1 MPKTSNNNM
10 PSKKVWQLH
19 LWKRI
24 WQSILSTITIG
35 YLKVTHSDG
44 SVSFYGKPADSYA
57 ELIIHDASFYSR
69 VIFGGSVG
77 LGEAYVDRIWSSSD
91 LSKLLTL
98 LGANVQ
104 KFGTFQKGLSLIS
117 HWFNCAY
124 HFLRN
129 NNKKNSISNIQAH
142 YDLSNDFYKTF
153 LDSSMSYSSAY
164 FEEKLLNLEEA
175 QLNKIHRILDLS
187 ELKKGSHILEIGS
200 GWGALAFEAT
210 GRECFVKTITLS
222 QAQYDYV
229 ESEMADRG
237 SDKSIEICLQDY
249 RDETGLYDNVIS
261 CEMIEAVGKEYLD
274 CYFRKIKEVLKK
286 NGIAVLQAITIRDS
300 DYKEYSRSCDWIQKH
315 IFPGGHLPS
324 LGIIKKHIKQI
335 EGIEIKNVYSFGKDY
350 AKTLN
355 CWDENFTKSLKQVE
369 ALGFDES
376 FQRKWR
382 YYFSYCIAGFSN
394 ELIDVRHIVLQR
406 SD

>member
-129 NNKKNSISNIQAH
+129 
-142 YDLSNDFYKTF
+142 
-153 LDSSMSYSSAY
+153 
-164 FEEKLLNLEEA
+164 
-175 QLNKIHRILDLS
+175 
-187 ELKKGSHILEIGS
+187 
-200 GWGALAFEAT
+200 
-210 GRECFVKTITLS
+210 TI
-222 QAQYDYV
+222 
-229 ESEMADRG
+229 
-237 SDKSIEICLQDY
+237 
-249 RDETGLYDNVIS
+249 
-261 CEMIEAVGKEYLD
+261 
-274 CYFRKIKEVLKK
+274 RKIVFP
-286 NGIAVLQAITIRDS
+286 TF
-300 DYKEYSRSCDWIQKH
+300 KH
-315 IFPGGHLPS
+315 TMI
-324 LGIIKKHIKQI
+324 
-335 EGIEIKNVYSFGKDY
+335 
-350 AKTLN
+350 
-355 CWDENFTKSLKQVE
+355 
-369 ALGFDES
+369 
-376 FQRKWR
+376 
-382 YYFSYCIAGFSN
+382 
-394 ELIDVRHIVLQR
+394 
-406 SD
+406 